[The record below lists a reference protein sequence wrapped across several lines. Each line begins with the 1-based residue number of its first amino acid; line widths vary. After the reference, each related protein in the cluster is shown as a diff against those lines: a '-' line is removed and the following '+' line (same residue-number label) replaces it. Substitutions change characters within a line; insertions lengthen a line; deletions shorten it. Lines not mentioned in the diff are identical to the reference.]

1 MVSARESTKSL
12 NLKDTYFGISMDG
25 YARGSGERSLS
36 PGCSEEELEMV
47 FSYMLVVPPS
57 NYRE

>member
-1 MVSARESTKSL
+1 
-12 NLKDTYFGISMDG
+12 MDG

-47 FSYMLVVPPS
+47 FSYMLVVPRS